1 MRTKQR
7 NFAMAFLGFIMA
19 IAMVLGY
26 TSLSAK
32 SVQAAST
39 GTPTLTM
46 VNGAQVRY
54 LGDPGIKFTAVVEN
68 YSAEYKYG
76 MLILPESAFEK
87 YAGEDFYGNYHA
99 FFKAKGITNY
109 ADKSC
114 SVYEKGGQNLISLAL
129 TDIEDYDMGF
139 VGVAYTLKD
148 GVYTYADVTMANNA
162 RSISYVAQM
171 ALKYEQ
177 GLKQEDINYL
187 REFVTSDDFIL
198 GEDDYLND
206 GNISNG
212 GSEGEVIPND
222 YAMKYIFNAAGE
234 TVSQI
239 TKKAYASGSQV
250 SFKYYVPAGT
260 PMSWWGIAWH
270 TDPSK
275 ANVYHA
281 AGIENAIG
289 YHALGK
295 TTGAWVDVSFT
306 LPEGGPFYLYF
317 GSEVSSTNWKI
328 DGQNSYALI
337 DDFTIGSTTETF
349 ASADLNDSIFSVLSG
364 AGAQT
369 ELMVKGGFLLGESV
383 YTQENALKYTFNV
396 GMDEKIP
403 FITTDAYAAGSKV
416 EFMYYVPEGVTYS
429 SAWWIW
435 AWTTSKSSIPY
446 YAQTKSPAT
455 GADLPMPV
463 IGEWAKVSVTLPSSG
478 GPYYIYLASSV
489 GDWANGGNSKTAYV
503 LIDNLAINGEIVEDF
518 NNGLEGSKVEVIN
531 SASISLADG
540 EGYVVEEI
548 EEQELAMKYIFNG
561 LTDSPPAMITKEAI
575 AGGSTISLKYY
586 IPEGTITS
594 WWGIAWHTDPSQT
607 NIYHAGGASSPMGYK
622 SFSQVVGEWTTETI
636 TLPEGGPYYLY
647 FGGEINDVRWRFEDK
662 TPSWVLIDEFKV
674 GDVYETFNYGVE
686 NSIFEIKAPAAARN
700 SEAGEG
706 YVAPTVEYTNFGAK
720 VRIDLI
726 SGTKTTPSFITRQK
740 YVSDGSLVVT
750 FDYFMSGNLGNKWW
764 AFFWTNDNK
773 VASVYAHVENNK
785 ENNNGIDLPVNVQ
798 DVWTTASVTLPAG
811 EWYLYFGG
819 SIGDWGKKDGEE
831 GRGYVIIDN
840 FRIGDLAFE
849 DFNNTNNANDESDY
863 GIFVDNRS
871 SKPNAI
877 TLAEGKKEFEAGEH
891 AAKFDF
897 SSSFDCVS
905 NTFIT
910 KEAIAKGGDTVSLKY
925 YIPETSSI
933 GDWWCISWSNVN
945 SGEGASYWKPNR
957 LEVPN
962 GGMGMSMTKGE
973 WVDVTFTI
981 PTDDAGYTYYLYLCA
996 YGSTNIWSGE
1006 VYIDNFTVTRGGKVV
1021 AFEDF
1026 NGDPAEWMFAFN
1038 SAYVSYGDG
1047 DTAQEEP
1054 ETPETPE
1061 EPELPES
1068 ADPNALVNLIK
1079 KETVLEYLASG
1090 GYAYFVKAGE
1100 ISADGLPSTRIF
1112 VEGTFDYEITG
1123 EKEFAIYFGNNYYVV
1138 ISQDYIALYNGL
1150 TKISMVNG
1158 IDAKNTISLVIT
1170 ADGKVIVGLGGAFYG
1185 LGTITEEDY
1194 LTINCIKFVAL
1205 GGNGNVL
1212 LSSFNFVYYYCVASD
1227 VPTYFSD
1234 EYLDITAY
1242 NSDAEA
1248 MVSDAGYALLAEAG
1262 FTKTMGL
1269 QQGRGI
1275 SHDLHEQDIVDGA
1288 CSCTSAEE
1296 HIAYLMAEVNADAHR
1311 ALDLAQKYGMKH
1323 YVINSNLINIER
1335 NPNNNQWIDDMAN
1348 LATYLDHPA
1357 LAGHFFADE
1366 PQSGNWSTADELPKL
1381 KTAFDIYLGTK
1392 FSSVEAFINLLP
1404 MNSSQFTL
1412 ASYENYVKEYVND
1425 IGVRAGQVSFDMYP
1439 LHDDGIVDDHLRNL
1453 EIVRSAMGSNNME
1466 LRGYIH
1472 AASIPDSGRDIRA
1485 IESVNDYY
1493 MQMYSLLCYG
1503 AKEIIYYR
1511 INAEEVT
1518 DSSIGGGIIGQN
1530 SLATGNAYNWAK
1542 QANNEIRAFE
1552 NAYMNFNWNSVSIF
1566 GKTNLT
1572 EFNQL
1577 KNEKAAYGY
1586 LTGAS
1591 SSASILVGNFDN
1603 PNPSAYKDNYA
1614 YMVMNYGDTGSS
1626 TASSSVTLNFNTATH
1641 VLVYQQGKPTVY
1653 AVSGGAITLNLMM
1666 GEGAFVIPFVR

>member
-7 NFAMAFLGFIMA
+7 NFAMALLGFILA

-32 SVQAAST
+32 TVNAAPT

-76 MLILPESAFEK
+76 LLILPESAFEK

-114 SVYEKGGQNLISLAL
+114 SVYEKGGQHLISLAL

-198 GEDDYLND
+198 GTDDYLND

-250 SFKYYVPAGT
+250 SFKYYVPADT

-281 AGIENAIG
+281 AGAENAIG

-306 LPEGGPFYLYF
+306 LPAGGPFYLYF

-337 DDFTIGSTTETF
+337 DNFTIGSTTETF

-403 FITTDAYAAGSKV
+403 FITTEAYAAGSKV

-446 YAQTKSPAT
+446 YAQTKTPKT
-455 GADLPMPV
+455 GADLPLPV

-518 NNGLEGSKVEVIN
+518 NNGLEGSKVEVVN
-531 SASISLADG
+531 SASISLAEN
-540 EGYVVEEI
+540 EGYVVEEV

-594 WWGIAWHTDPSQT
+594 WWGIAWHTDPSQA

-622 SFSQVVGEWTTETI
+622 SFSQVVGAWTTETI
-636 TLPEGGPYYLY
+636 TLPAGGPYYLY

-706 YVAPTVEYTNFGAK
+706 YINPFPGDFGAK
-720 VRIDLI
+720 IYGDKI
-726 SGTKTTPSFITRQK
+726 SSTKTTPTFITEEAYTLTQATT
-740 YVSDGSLVVT
+740 VT
-750 FDYFMSGNLGNKWW
+750 FDYFMSGNTNSKWW
-764 AFFWTNDNK
+764 ILGWTNDIK
-773 VASVYAHVENNK
+773 VADIYAHVGSNKANND
-785 ENNNGIDLPVNVQ
+785 GRDLPTGVQ
-798 DVWTTASVTLPAG
+798 GRWATASVEVPAG
-811 EWYLYFGG
+811 TWYLYFGFAKNEWSG
-819 SIGDWGKKDGEE
+819 
-831 GRGYVIIDN
+831 GYVIIDN
-840 FRIGDLAFE
+840 FRIGDQVTE
-849 DFNNTNNANDESDY
+849 DFSMGIDES
-863 GIFVDNRS
+863 IFLVSPFS
-871 SKPNAI
+871 SHHSAVE
-877 TLAEGKKEFEAGEH
+877 LAEGKEDFIPGEH

-897 SSSFDCVS
+897 STNLDCVS
-905 NTFIT
+905 TTFMT
-910 KEAIAKGGDTVSLKY
+910 KTAVAKGGDTVSLKY
-925 YIPETSSI
+925 YIPESSHI

-945 SGEGASYWKPNR
+945 TSAASYWLPNR

-962 GGMGMSMTKGE
+962 GGMGMSMTKGS
-973 WVDVTFTI
+973 WVDVSFTI
-981 PTDDAGYTYYLYLCA
+981 PTDSEGYTYYLYLCA

-1006 VYIDNFTVTRGGKVV
+1006 VYIDNFTVTRNGTVV
-1021 AFEDF
+1021 AAEDF
-1026 NGDPAEWMFAFN
+1026 NGDPATWIFN
-1038 SAYVSYGDG
+1038 IGNSSYVSYGEG
-1047 DTAQEEP
+1047 LSGGS
-1054 ETPETPE
+1054 ETPE

-1100 ISADGLPSTRIF
+1100 ISAEGLPSTRIF
-1112 VEGTFDYEITG
+1112 VEGSFDYQITG

-1138 ISQDYIALYNGL
+1138 ITQDYIALYNGL

-1158 IDAKNTISLVIT
+1158 IGAKNTISLVIT

-1212 LSSFNFVYYYCVASD
+1212 LSNFNFVCYYCVASD

-1248 MVSDAGYALLAEAG
+1248 MVSDAGYALLADAG

-1275 SHDLHEQDIVDGA
+1275 SHDLHEQDIKNGA
-1288 CSCTSAEE
+1288 CICASAEE
-1296 HIAYLMAEVNADAHR
+1296 HIAFLMAEVNADAQR

-1366 PQSGNWSTADELPKL
+1366 PQSGYWGGLKFTEDELPEL
-1381 KTAFDIYLGTK
+1381 KTSYEAYLETD
-1392 FSSVEAFINLLP
+1392 FASVEAFINLLP
-1404 MNSSQFTL
+1404 MNSTQFSFG
-1412 ASYENYVKEYVND
+1412 SYEDYVKEYVND

-1439 LHDDGIVDDHLRNL
+1439 LHNNSVVSDHLRNL

-1472 AASIPDSGRDIRA
+1472 AAENPDTDRSIRA

-1493 MQMYSLLCYG
+1493 MQMYSLLCFG
-1503 AKEIIYYR
+1503 AREIIYYR
-1511 INAEEVT
+1511 ITAEEVT
-1518 DSSIGGGIIGQN
+1518 DSSIGGGIIGKN

-1566 GKTNLT
+1566 GKNNTQ
-1572 EFNQL
+1572 FKQL
-1577 KNEKAAYGY
+1577 KNTVGAYGY

-1591 SSASILVGNFDN
+1591 STNTSASILVGNFVN

-1641 VLVYQQGKPTVY
+1641 VLVYQQGEPKVY
-1653 AVSGGAITLNLMM
+1653 EVKDGAITFNLML